1 MKNEMMWFL
10 LLVVNFMAILF
21 AYVRFGKV
29 GLYIWIPI
37 STIIANIQVV
47 MLVDIFGLGTT
58 LGNILYAG
66 GFLVTD
72 ILAENYGK
80 EYAKKAVRIG
90 FFALIVMTIIMQ
102 IAINFVPSDIEE
114 GLITFNGVKRI
125 FDFMPRL
132 VLASLIS
139 YWVSQTHDIW
149 AYEKWR
155 EKFSERKHIWIRNNM
170 STMVSQLIDTSLFVV
185 IAFWGVYPKEII
197 LEIFISTYLMK
208 FIVAVFDTPFVYIA
222 SHLKHNNKI
231 KEFDVD
237 APAKVLN

>member
-1 MKNEMMWFL
+1 MKNEMLWASML
-10 LLVVNFMAILF
+10 IVNFLAILF

-29 GLYIWIPI
+29 GLYAWIPI
-37 STIIANIQVV
+37 STILANIQVV
-47 MLVDIFGLGTT
+47 MLVDLFGFGTT

-90 FFALIVMTIIMQ
+90 FFALIVMTGIMQ
-102 IAINFVPSDIEE
+102 IAVNFIPSNIEE
-114 GLITFNGVKRI
+114 GIITFNGVKRI

-132 VLASLIS
+132 VVASLIS

-155 EKFSERKHIWIRNNM
+155 ERFSEKKHIWIRNNM
-170 STMVSQLIDTSLFVV
+170 STMISQLIDNSLFTI
-185 IAFWGVYPKEII
+185 IAFWGVYPKEV
-197 LEIFISTYLMK
+197 LFEIFVTTYFMK

-222 SHLKHNNKI
+222 SYLKQHNKI
-231 KEFDVD
+231 NESEI
-237 APAKVLN
+237 